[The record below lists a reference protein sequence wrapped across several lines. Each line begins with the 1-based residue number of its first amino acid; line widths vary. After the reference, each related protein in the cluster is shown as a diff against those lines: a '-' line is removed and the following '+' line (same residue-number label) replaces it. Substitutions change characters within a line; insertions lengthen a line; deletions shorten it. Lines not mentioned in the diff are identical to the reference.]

1 MFKKFISAVIL
12 LIIASAAYAASS
24 ASYSI
29 SLEVIDLGGASM
41 GSSGYKMIGKFRDSV
56 PQSTTSSGYTLE
68 GRFIGIAYGT
78 GVITT
83 LETPVITSIKPNTG
97 YNYRSYRVVINGM
110 NISSDAT
117 ASLISLTQPTING
130 TDVSIESTASMECS
144 FDLTGAI
151 TGPRNVV
158 VANLGY
164 GKNCVMPNGF
174 SVIAAGRVDTVGRT
188 YNEPNPFNPSTGP
201 TMIKYKLNTT
211 AAITLYL
218 FNQRGELI
226 WQKAIPA
233 GENGAKAGD
242 NAVPWDAISDFNES
256 VPTGVY
262 VLSIVTRSGG
272 ATRELSRIK
281 IAVIRQ

>member
-1 MFKKFISAVIL
+1 MLFCCSGV
-12 LIIASAAYAASS
+12 YAASS

-29 SLEVIDLGGASM
+29 SMEVIDLGGASM
-41 GSSGYKMIGKFRDSV
+41 DSTNYKMFGKLRDGV

-68 GRFIGIAYGT
+68 GRFIGMAYGT
-78 GVITT
+78 GVISTM
-83 LETPVITSIKPNTG
+83 ETPVITSIKPNTG
-97 YNYRSYRVVINGM
+97 YNYRNYRVIINGM

-130 TDVSIESTASMECS
+130 TAVSIESTTSMECT

-158 VANLGY
+158 VTNTGC

-174 SVIAAGRVDTVGRT
+174 SVIAAGRVDVVGRT
-188 YNEPNPFNPSTGP
+188 FNEPNPFNPDSGP
-201 TMIKYKLNTT
+201 TMIKYKLNAM
-211 AAITLYL
+211 AAITLYM

-233 GENGAKAGD
+233 GENGAQAGD

-272 ATRELSRIK
+272 TTRELSRIK